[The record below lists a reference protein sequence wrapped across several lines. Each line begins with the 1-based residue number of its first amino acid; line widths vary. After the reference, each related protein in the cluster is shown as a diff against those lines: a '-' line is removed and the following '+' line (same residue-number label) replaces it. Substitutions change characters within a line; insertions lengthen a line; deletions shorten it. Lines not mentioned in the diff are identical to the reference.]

1 MIDTDLY
8 GDEWV
13 QSWLDGETEDHSAIE
28 DVLETLSRT
37 GNLYDARDEADAIL
51 GDVKA
56 DTLEKLELLEPL
68 TALVDG
74 NDDPVAAYRD
84 LRAAIGGV
92 DPNHPRGKPGTATR
106 FRLSASTPPGAKHS
120 GRTLLMRMLSLPI
133 FTHFEAEAPSS
144 RSAGVPTSVGSTS
157 E

>member
-74 NDDPVAAYRD
+74 NDDPAVAYRD

-92 DPNHPRGKPGTATR
+92 DPNHSRRGVASWADEEVAEPLGHR
-106 FRLSASTPPGAKHS
+106 FE
-120 GRTLLMRMLSLPI
+120 
-133 FTHFEAEAPSS
+133 F
-144 RSAGVPTSVGSTS
+144 
-157 E
+157 